1 MFRTRWFDTYWP
13 TAHWPFFVICRNNDH
28 HRHRIKRVSKAYLL
42 KGFKILFKKCPQ
54 AKLLVS
60 WVVWLYVVCVLLV
73 KLFSHLRLHGWMGMT
88 DDEWTRYLKIA
99 PHRISPRHHRYH
111 YIMFDDD
118 VLVILFLNCWWC
130 GWWWRWNCPCDA
142 LKKFNQ
148 SKINGMAEKC
158 ILIGTWSTYDF
169 DDLYIVVLVVNM
181 TSVCILILLWYFLMG
196 YKYRK

>member
-13 TAHWPFFVICRNNDH
+13 TAHWPFFVICRNNDHH

-73 KLFSHLRLHGWMGMT
+73 KLFSHLRLHGWLGMT

-111 YIMFDDD
+111 YH
-118 VLVILFLNCWWC
+118 VWWWC
-130 GWWWRWNCPCDA
+130 SCDLVLELLMVWLVMTMKLPLWCP
-142 LKKFNQ
+142 
-148 SKINGMAEKC
+148 
-158 ILIGTWSTYDF
+158 
-169 DDLYIVVLVVNM
+169 
-181 TSVCILILLWYFLMG
+181 
-196 YKYRK
+196 